1 MLAIALGCLLLFS
14 ALAFA
19 TTEQWSL
26 STFQVGTFLLGIWC
40 AGRRSLR
47 WHSLGF
53 ALAGAVALAAIQLWV
68 GATVNR
74 FATANALVN
83 WAAYFVL
90 FLVSLEALAAPEVR
104 FRFLRATLYA
114 GFAIATLST
123 VQYFTSDGAIYWVF
137 HVSSG
142 RPFGPFVNPDHYAA
156 FIELILPLAIYDARR
171 DRSKLWLHTAM
182 VGALYASVI
191 ASASRAGAT
200 FVTLEILVLPWLGRR
215 SGFAGKVITL
225 SVAFAGIASLVVG
238 PDVIWK
244 RFQDKDPFRYRREIG
259 ASTVQMIRQRPW
271 LGFGLGTYA
280 DVYPEFATFDIGLA
294 VDHAHNDWA
303 EWTAEGGIPM
313 LLLMLGIAA
322 VNFRAAL
329 RAGWALGIYAVFLHS
344 LVDFPLQ
351 IPAIVGLLVA
361 LLAALCSEDKECRL
375 ERRHSRPKA
384 RSTST
389 VSHSSRV

>member
-1 MLAIALGCLLLFS
+1 MLAVALGCLLLFS
-14 ALAFA
+14 VLAFA

-26 STFQVGTFLLGIWC
+26 SAFQVGTFLLGIWC
-40 AGRRSLR
+40 ASRRRLR
-47 WHSLGF
+47 WHPLGF
-53 ALAGAVALAAIQLWV
+53 ALAGVVALAAIQLWV
-68 GATVNR
+68 GATVYR
-74 FATANALVN
+74 FATANALLN

-90 FLVSLEALAAPEVR
+90 FLVSLEALADSEVR
-104 FRFLRATLYA
+104 RNFLRALLYA
-114 GFAIATLST
+114 GFAIAVLST
-123 VQYFTSDGAIYWVF
+123 VQYFTSDGAVYWVF

-156 FIELILPLAIYDARR
+156 FIELILPLAIYEARR

-200 FVTLEILVLPWLGRR
+200 LATLEILALPWLGLR
-215 SGFAGKVITL
+215 SGFAGKVITF

-244 RFQDKDPFRYRREIG
+244 RFQDKDPFRYRREIA

-280 DVYPEFATFDIGLA
+280 DVYPGFASFDIGLA

-322 VNFRAAL
+322 AGFRDAW
-329 RAGWALGIYAVFLHS
+329 RSGWALGIYAALLHS
-344 LVDFPLQ
+344 LVDFPMQ
-351 IPAIVGLLVA
+351 IPAIAGLLVT
-361 LLAALCSEDKECRL
+361 LLAALCAEDKECRL
-375 ERRHSRPKA
+375 ERRHGRPEA
-384 RSTST
+384 RSTSAG
-389 VSHSSRV
+389 RG

>member
-1 MLAIALGCLLLFS
+1 MLAVALGCLLLFS
-14 ALAFA
+14 VLAFA

-40 AGRRSLR
+40 ASRRSLR
-47 WHSLGF
+47 WRRQGF
-53 ALAGAVALAAIQLWV
+53 ALAGVVVLAAIQLWA
-68 GATVNR
+68 GATVYR
-74 FATANALVN
+74 FATANALLN

-90 FLVSLEALAAPEVR
+90 FLVSLEALAAPEIR
-104 FRFLRATLYA
+104 RNFLRAVLYA
-114 GFAIATLST
+114 GFAIAVLST
-123 VQYFTSDGAIYWVF
+123 VQYFTSDGSIYWVF
-137 HVSSG
+137 HVSSS

-156 FIELILPLAIYDARR
+156 FIELILPLAIYEARR

-182 VGALYASVI
+182 VGALYASAI

-200 FVTLEILVLPWLGRR
+200 LATLEIIMLPWLGRR

-225 SVAFAGIASLVVG
+225 SVVFAGIASLVVG
-238 PDVIWK
+238 PDVVWK
-244 RFQDKDPFRYRREIG
+244 RFQEKDPFRYRREIA

-294 VDHAHNDWA
+294 VDHAHNDWL

-313 LLLMLGIAA
+313 LLLMMGIA
-322 VNFRAAL
+322 VVSFRAAL
-329 RAGWALGIYAVFLHS
+329 RSGWALGIYAVFLHS

-351 IPAIVGLLVA
+351 IPAIAGLLVT
-361 LLAALCSEDKECRL
+361 LLAALCAEDKECRL
-375 ERRHSRPKA
+375 ERRHSRPEA
-384 RSTST
+384 RSTS
-389 VSHSSRV
+389 SGHG